1 MWRLLEICKW
11 LWQMPQNILGL
22 LISPLGRYDERTGV
36 YVWSFDS
43 GVSLG
48 NYVFVNGECT
58 MNTIKHERGHQKQ
71 SLYLGPLY
79 LILIGLPSLLGNL
92 LHRVWKF
99 DYYKQP
105 WERWADYLGGAVR

>member
-1 MWRLLEICKW
+1 MKFLMLWI
-11 LWQMPQNILGL
+11 WQMPQNILGL
-22 LISPLGRYDERTGV
+22 LLTPLARYDYNTAV
-36 YVWSFDS
+36 YVWSLKS

-48 NYVFVNGECT
+48 NYIFVNGDCT
-58 MNTIKHERGHQKQ
+58 VKTIQHERGHQKQ

-105 WERWADYLGGAVR
+105 WERWADYLGGVVR